1 MLLLHATFFVSGAAF
16 LAQAAGALLS
26 LRMFRSYGRH
36 PVWLLISLVSL
47 GVAWRSGR
55 LFRQAG
61 SLDLAAECSALALS
75 LALALGLSIV
85 DSIFRQRLK
94 SEETLQGEKR
104 RLSMLVDRRVADL
117 ETEVAERKR
126 AENALRLDGERF
138 SAIIATQYDIATAER
153 DLPAIME
160 LIVARTQSLT
170 GASGAILQL
179 VEANVVERH
188 EASMIEHISR
198 QYDGVTDLTV
208 LDRSQYIF
216 SYH

>member
-1 MLLLHATFFVSGAAF
+1 MLLLHASFLVPSAAF
-16 LAQAAGALLS
+16 LAQTTGALLS
-26 LRMFRSYGRH
+26 VRMFRSYGRH
-36 PVWLLISLVSL
+36 PVWLLLMALSL
-47 GVAWRSGR
+47 GAAWRSGQ

-61 SLDLAAECSALALS
+61 GLDIAAECSALALS

-94 SEETLQGEKR
+94 SEEVLEREKR

-126 AENALRLDGERF
+126 AEDALRLDGERF

-170 GASGAILQL
+170 GASGAILQRIEGEEL
-179 VEANVVERH
+179 VYRAASGRAKPDRKSVV
-188 EASMIEHISR
+188 
-198 QYDGVTDLTV
+198 
-208 LDRSQYIF
+208 
-216 SYH
+216 